1 MRILYVA
8 SVFPYPPISGHRI
21 RNYNL
26 LRRIGEKHELHLHLI
41 VEKLPPPE
49 HLNALEPISK
59 SIQCYVQESL
69 GALDRPLLGVRFLLR
84 GMPPDFRACYN
95 RTLFEA
101 LQNQLL
107 NDPVDVFQV
116 EDPQMAQYVEAVP
129 NGSGAKKVLTFHDIN
144 FRKFRRIS
152 KLETRWKRRLRLWL
166 HSALLNRWE
175 PKYASNFDLC
185 VVMSEIDRDLLMSRN
200 QDLNVITV
208 PNGVDTK
215 EFPLQISDAPL
226 YNLVFV
232 GNMDYRPNVEAV
244 AYFCR
249 EVMPNLISELPDLKF
264 YVVGIN
270 PQDEVLALANEH
282 VIVTGHVE
290 SVIPFYE
297 KSGVCVVP
305 LHAGGGTRLKILES
319 LALGCPVVSTRVGA
333 EGLDLVDGEHLLI
346 ANDTPAFVEKIL
358 ALLHNVELRR
368 HLIVKG
374 REQVVKCYDWDAIA
388 ERLLNAYQRLA
399 RGTNSASGLQKR
411 SER

>member
-1 MRILYVA
+1 MRILYIA

-26 LRRIGEKHELHLHLI
+26 LRRIGKELELHLYLL
-41 VEKLPPPE
+41 VEELPPPE
-49 HLNALEPISK
+49 HLKALEPFSK
-59 SIQCYVQESL
+59 SIQCYVQGSSS
-69 GALDRPLLGVRFLLR
+69 ALDHPLLGILFLLR
-84 GMPPDFRACYN
+84 GMPPDFRSYYN
-95 RTLFEA
+95 QPLFEA
-101 LQNQLL
+101 IQNQFLT
-107 NDPVDVFQV
+107 DPVDVLQV

-152 KLETRWKRRLRLWL
+152 KLETRWKRRFRLWL

-175 PKYASNFDLC
+175 PKYAAKFDLC
-185 VVMSEIDRDLLMSRN
+185 VVMSETDRNLLLSRN

-208 PNGVDTK
+208 PNGVDTTK
-215 EFPLQISDAPL
+215 FHLQISIAPP

-249 EVMPNLISELPDLKF
+249 QVMPKLISELPDLKF

-270 PQDEVLALANEH
+270 PLDEVLALSDKH

-297 KSGVCVVP
+297 KAGVCVVP

-319 LALGCPVVSTRVGA
+319 LALGCPVVSTSVGA

-374 REQVVKCYDWDAIA
+374 REQVVKYYDWDAIA
-388 ERLLNAYQRLA
+388 GRLLEAYKRLA
-399 RGTNSASGLQKR
+399 GETNRTPALQK
-411 SER
+411 